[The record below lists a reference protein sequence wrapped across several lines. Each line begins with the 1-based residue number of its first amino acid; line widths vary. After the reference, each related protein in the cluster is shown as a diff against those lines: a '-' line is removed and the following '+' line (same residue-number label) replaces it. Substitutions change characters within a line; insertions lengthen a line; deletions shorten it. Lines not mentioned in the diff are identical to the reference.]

1 MITSIYLLSCALTLG
16 QATDR
21 TEWQLSPQLAPG
33 LELTYTGECLEESLI
48 PNVQHQRLYRFE
60 THVLVLAVTHT
71 PPRDRLDAVPFPEAE
86 KRRLGLDDI
95 PTWIVATEANSFV
108 WPGPD
113 VRPVPGRSTGTW
125 TYGQISSALLQL
137 VARAYLGNRERQRAR
152 LVVRSS

>member
-1 MITSIYLLSCALTLG
+1 VSGRRPPPQGSIIRYAYLWADEHEAGREEGRKDRPSLVLAV
-16 QATDR
+16 AVR
-21 TEWQLSPQLAPG
+21 TEP
-33 LELTYTGECLEESLI
+33 
-48 PNVQHQRLYRFE
+48 RE